1 MKRTS
6 MILMSD
12 FYKQA
17 HAEQYPKGLTK
28 LISYA
33 TARMS
38 RIPKEMYGDK
48 LIVFGIQAYVKD
60 FLIERFNETFFNVPL
75 EEAMQEYKDIIGD
88 TFPIQYV
95 DTGKFEALHKL
106 GYLPVEICALPEGCR
121 VPIRS
126 VFELPEGQCQ
136 VPFMSIVNTHPDFP
150 WITEFLESVTSSE
163 IWYPMAVAN
172 QAYYYRQIANEWY
185 EKTGCGSARSAISEF
200 GYRGGKSSDASIK
213 ASAAFLTSFNKTATI
228 PAIKYVR
235 DYYGDNVKDIGSGMI
250 STEHS
255 VMCSNYAVDSK
266 PLPMLNN
273 DREYLESKDT
283 KTEAVF
289 LKRLLSELY
298 PTGNVSV
305 VMDTYDYWANLQ
317 RCGKGNRADFNSLS
331 ELYNYFKDKCRIG
344 LDERATKDRASSVV
358 ANIRYGTKVFNVE
371 YSEIHS
377 GFYRELEARPK
388 KGYKRYN
395 SLEELLNNFDFSENA
410 YYYEDNKY
418 GFIAE
423 IEIIKEVDSL
433 YDIIMNREGTV
444 FFRGDSGDPV
454 DIICGKQVEMYDDP
468 ALVVLAIKTKKLKA
482 GDVVAYRHFMNKEEG
497 FSVYRITESMCEQI
511 ERTGSIKGTVA
522 DAMEKLDENNI
533 PVEYFGTVELLWEM
547 FGGTVNEKGYKV
559 LDSHVRA
566 IYGDSITPKRAR
578 EIYQRLAEKG
588 FAACNVALGAG
599 SFSMQCAETE
609 DGRLL
614 PFTRDTYGIAVK
626 TTWCQHINGE
636 EYQLFKNP
644 KTDTGKFKKS
654 QKGLIYVTE
663 DEKGEII
670 AEDGYT
676 SKTIPKYNMLQPI
689 FRDGK
694 MLNEISLEKVRNRLH
709 NNKF

>member
-1 MKRTS
+1 MQRTS

-12 FYKQA
+12 YYKQA
-17 HAEQYPKGLTK
+17 HAEQYPQGISK

-33 TARMS
+33 TARMT

-75 EEAMQEYKDIIGD
+75 EEAMQEYRDIIGD

-126 VFELPEGQCQ
+126 AFELPEGQCQ

-172 QAYYYRQIANEWY
+172 QAYYYRQIADEWY

-200 GYRGGKSSDASIK
+200 GFRGGKSSDAAIK
-213 ASAAFLTSFNKTATI
+213 ASSAFLTSFNKTATI
-228 PAIKYVR
+228 PAIKYIH
-235 DYYGDNVKDIGSGMI
+235 DYYGDPVGEIGGGMI

-255 VMCSNYAVDSK
+255 VMCSNYAVDS
-266 PLPMLNN
+266 
-273 DREYLESKDT
+273 DIEYTDLKGMTTDEIMKVAQELSIGDLVKSKSGLFICVGIFDMQKDKNIKDT
-283 KTEAVF
+283 ENTFEICNGTTTWMFKQFNAEGAF
-289 LKRLLSELY
+289 LKKLFSELY

-305 VMDTYDYWANLQ
+305 VMDTYDYWENLK
-317 RCGKGNRADFNSLS
+317 RCGVG
-331 ELYNYFKDKCRIG
+331 ELK
-344 LDERATKDRASSVV
+344 
-358 ANIRYGTKVFNVE
+358 
-371 YSEIHS
+371 
-377 GFYRELEARPK
+377 
-388 KGYKRYN
+388 
-395 SLEELLNNFDFSENA
+395 
-410 YYYEDNKY
+410 
-418 GFIAE
+418 
-423 IEIIKEVDSL
+423 
-433 YDIIMNREGTV
+433 DIIMNREGTV

-454 DIICGKQVEMYDDP
+454 DIICGENVGVYKSLVERQCVRGIAEDTIFVEDEQCWYRWENSTW
-468 ALVVLAIKTKKLKA
+468 VRYTKKPVQVL
-482 GDVVAYRHFMNKEEG
+482 
-497 FSVYRITESMCEQI
+497 
-511 ERTGSIKGTVA
+511 GTV
-522 DAMEKLDENNI
+522 
-533 PVEYFGTVELLWEM
+533 GLLWEM
-547 FGGTVNEKGYKV
+547 FGGTVNEAGYKV
-559 LDSHVRA
+559 LDSHVHA
-566 IYGDSITPKRAR
+566 IYGDSITPSRAK
-578 EIYQRLAEKG
+578 EIYSRLADKG

-599 SFSMQCAETE
+599 SFSMQCTETE

-626 TTWCQHINGE
+626 CCYVEDKDGNTYE
-636 EYQLFKNP
+636 VFKNP
-644 KTDTGKFKKS
+644 KTDTEKFKKS
-654 QKGLIYVTE
+654 QRGMIWVGLNENV
-663 DEKGEII
+663 EII

-676 SKTIPKYNMLQPI
+676 SETIPEYNMLQPI

-694 MLNEISLEKVRNRLH
+694 MLNEVSLEKVRNRIH

>member
-1 MKRTS
+1 MQRTS

-12 FYKQA
+12 YYKQA
-17 HAEQYPKGLTK
+17 HAEQYPQGISK

-33 TARMS
+33 TARMT
-38 RIPKEMYGDK
+38 RIPKEMLGDK
-48 LIVFGIQAYVKD
+48 LVVFGIQAYVKD

-95 DTGKFEALHKL
+95 NTGKFEALHKL
-106 GYLPVEICALPEGCR
+106 GYLPVEICALPEGAR

-126 VFELPEGQCQ
+126 AFELPEGQCQ

-172 QAYYYRQIANEWY
+172 QAYYYRQIADKWY

-200 GYRGGKSSDASIK
+200 GYRGGKSSDTSIK

-235 DYYGDNVKDIGSGMI
+235 DYYGDDVKDIGGGMI

-255 VMCSNYAVDSK
+255 VMCSNFAVDS
-266 PLPMLNN
+266 
-273 DREYLESKDT
+273 DIEYTDLKGMTTDEIMKVAQELSIGDLVKSKSGLFMCVGIFDMQKDKNIKDT
-283 KTEAVF
+283 ENTFEICNGTTTWMFRQFSAEGIF
-289 LKRLLSELY
+289 LKRLFSELY

-305 VMDTYDYWANLQ
+305 VMDTYDYWENIK
-317 RCGKGNRADFNSLS
+317 RCGKG
-331 ELYNYFKDKCRIG
+331 
-344 LDERATKDRASSVV
+344 
-358 ANIRYGTKVFNVE
+358 
-371 YSEIHS
+371 EI
-377 GFYRELEARPK
+377 
-388 KGYKRYN
+388 
-395 SLEELLNNFDFSENA
+395 
-410 YYYEDNKY
+410 
-418 GFIAE
+418 
-423 IEIIKEVDSL
+423 

-454 DIICGKQVEMYDDP
+454 DIICGERVKTYKSLDERKSIRGIADNTIYVENEQCWYRWVNNDWVKYTEEPVQV
-468 ALVVLAIKTKKLKA
+468 L
-482 GDVVAYRHFMNKEEG
+482 
-497 FSVYRITESMCEQI
+497 
-511 ERTGSIKGTVA
+511 GTV
-522 DAMEKLDENNI
+522 
-533 PVEYFGTVELLWEM
+533 GLLAKM
-547 FGGTVNEKGYKV
+547 FGYSTNEAGYKI

-566 IYGDSITPKRAR
+566 IYGDSITPTRAKQ
-578 EIYQRLAEKG
+578 IYSRLAENG

-626 TTWCQHINGE
+626 ATWCQHSNGE

-676 SKTIPKYNMLQPI
+676 SETIPKYNMLQPI

-694 MLNEISLEKVRNRLH
+694 MLNEVSLEKVRNRLH

>member
-1 MKRTS
+1 MQRTS

-12 FYKQA
+12 YYKQA
-17 HAEQYPKGLTK
+17 HAEQYPQGISK

-33 TARMS
+33 TARMT

-48 LIVFGIQAYVKD
+48 LTVFGIQAYVKD

-75 EEAMQEYKDIIGD
+75 EEAMQEYRDIIGD

-126 VFELPEGQCQ
+126 AFELPEGQCQ

-172 QAYYYRQIANEWY
+172 QAYYYRQIANEYY

-235 DYYGDNVKDIGSGMI
+235 DYYGDEAKDIGGGMI

-255 VMCSNYAVDSK
+255 VMCSNYAVD
-266 PLPMLNN
+266 N
-273 DREYLESKDT
+273 
-283 KTEAVF
+283 TEETF
-289 LKRLLSELY
+289 LKKLFSELY

-305 VMDTYDYWANLQ
+305 VMDTYDYWANLE
-317 RCGKGNRADFNSLS
+317 RCGVG
-331 ELYNYFKDKCRIG
+331 ELK
-344 LDERATKDRASSVV
+344 
-358 ANIRYGTKVFNVE
+358 
-371 YSEIHS
+371 
-377 GFYRELEARPK
+377 
-388 KGYKRYN
+388 
-395 SLEELLNNFDFSENA
+395 
-410 YYYEDNKY
+410 
-418 GFIAE
+418 
-423 IEIIKEVDSL
+423 
-433 YDIIMNREGTV
+433 DIIMNREGTV

-454 DIICGKQVEMYDDP
+454 DIICGENVGVYKSLVERQCVRGIAEDTIFVEDEQCWYRWENSTW
-468 ALVVLAIKTKKLKA
+468 VRYTKKPVQVL
-482 GDVVAYRHFMNKEEG
+482 
-497 FSVYRITESMCEQI
+497 
-511 ERTGSIKGTVA
+511 GTV
-522 DAMEKLDENNI
+522 
-533 PVEYFGTVELLWEM
+533 GLLWEM
-547 FGGTVNEKGYKV
+547 FGGTVNEAGYKV
-559 LDSHVRA
+559 LDSHVHA
-566 IYGDSITPKRAR
+566 IYGDSITPSRAK
-578 EIYQRLAEKG
+578 EIYSRLADKG

-626 TTWCQHINGE
+626 CCYVEDKDGNTYE
-636 EYQLFKNP
+636 VFKNP
-644 KTDTGKFKKS
+644 KTDTEKFKKS
-654 QKGLIYVTE
+654 QRGMIWVGLNENV
-663 DEKGEII
+663 EII

-676 SKTIPKYNMLQPI
+676 SETIPEYNMLQPI

-694 MLNEISLEKVRNRLH
+694 MLNEVSLEKVRNRLH

>member
-1 MKRTS
+1 MER
-6 MILMSD
+6 
-12 FYKQA
+12 
-17 HAEQYPKGLTK
+17 K
-28 LISYA
+28 L
-33 TARMS
+33 
-38 RIPKEMYGDK
+38 
-48 LIVFGIQAYVKD
+48 
-60 FLIERFNETFFNVPL
+60 NVPI
-75 EEAMQEYKDIIGD
+75 KD
-88 TFPIQYV
+88 
-95 DTGKFEALHKL
+95 ENL
-106 GYLPVEICALPEGCR
+106 
-121 VPIRS
+121 
-126 VFELPEGQCQ
+126 
-136 VPFMSIVNTHPDFP
+136 
-150 WITEFLESVTSSE
+150 
-163 IWYPMAVAN
+163 
-172 QAYYYRQIANEWY
+172 NE
-185 EKTGCGSARSAISEF
+185 
-200 GYRGGKSSDASIK
+200 
-213 ASAAFLTSFNKTATI
+213 
-228 PAIKYVR
+228 
-235 DYYGDNVKDIGSGMI
+235 
-250 STEHS
+250 
-255 VMCSNYAVDSK
+255 
-266 PLPMLNN
+266 
-273 DREYLESKDT
+273 
-283 KTEAVF
+283 
-289 LKRLLSELY
+289 
-298 PTGNVSV
+298 
-305 VMDTYDYWANLQ
+305 
-317 RCGKGNRADFNSLS
+317 
-331 ELYNYFKDKCRIG
+331 
-344 LDERATKDRASSVV
+344 
-358 ANIRYGTKVFNVE
+358 
-371 YSEIHS
+371 
-377 GFYRELEARPK
+377 
-388 KGYKRYN
+388 
-395 SLEELLNNFDFSENA
+395 
-410 YYYEDNKY
+410 
-418 GFIAE
+418 
-423 IEIIKEVDSL
+423 
-433 YDIIMNREGTV
+433 
-444 FFRGDSGDPV
+444 
-454 DIICGKQVEMYDDP
+454 
-468 ALVVLAIKTKKLKA
+468 LKA

-626 TTWCQHINGE
+626 ATWCQHINGE

>member
-1 MKRTS
+1 MQRTS

-12 FYKQA
+12 YYKQA
-17 HAEQYPKGLTK
+17 HAEQYPQGISK

-33 TARMS
+33 TARMT

-48 LIVFGIQAYVKD
+48 LTVFGIQAYVKD

-75 EEAMQEYKDIIGD
+75 EEAMQEYRDIIGD

-126 VFELPEGQCQ
+126 AFELPEGQCQ

-172 QAYYYRQIANEWY
+172 QAYYYRQIANEYY

-235 DYYGDNVKDIGSGMI
+235 DYYGDEVKDIGGGMI

-255 VMCSNYAVDSK
+255 VMCSNYAVD
-266 PLPMLNN
+266 N
-273 DREYLESKDT
+273 
-283 KTEAVF
+283 TEETF
-289 LKRLLSELY
+289 LKKLFSELY

-305 VMDTYDYWANLQ
+305 VMDTYDYWENLK
-317 RCGKGNRADFNSLS
+317 RCGVG
-331 ELYNYFKDKCRIG
+331 ELK
-344 LDERATKDRASSVV
+344 
-358 ANIRYGTKVFNVE
+358 
-371 YSEIHS
+371 
-377 GFYRELEARPK
+377 
-388 KGYKRYN
+388 
-395 SLEELLNNFDFSENA
+395 
-410 YYYEDNKY
+410 
-418 GFIAE
+418 
-423 IEIIKEVDSL
+423 
-433 YDIIMNREGTV
+433 DIIMNREGTV

-454 DIICGKQVEMYDDP
+454 DIICGEKPEKFKD
-468 ALVVLAIKTKKLKA
+468 
-482 GDVVAYRHFMNKEEG
+482 F
-497 FSVYRITESMCEQI
+497 TEVNEQI
-511 ERTGSIKGTVA
+511 AKGRFPS
-522 DAMEKLDENNI
+522 L
-533 PVEYFGTVELLWEM
+533 VEVDKGIFRRVDNEPGDFTWKEVDKTSVELLGTVELLWNM
-547 FGGTVNEKGYKV
+547 FGGTVNDAGYKV
-559 LDSHVRA
+559 LDSHVHA
-566 IYGDSITPKRAR
+566 IYGDSITPSRAK
-578 EIYQRLAEKG
+578 EIYSRLADKG

-626 TTWCQHINGE
+626 CCYVEDKDGNTYE
-636 EYQLFKNP
+636 VFKNP
-644 KTDTGKFKKS
+644 KTDTEKFKKS
-654 QKGLIYVTE
+654 QRGMIWVGL
-663 DEKGEII
+663 DENVEII

-676 SKTIPKYNMLQPI
+676 SETIPEYNMLQPI

-694 MLNEISLEKVRNRLH
+694 MLNEVSLEKVRNRLH

>member
-1 MKRTS
+1 MQRTS

-12 FYKQA
+12 YYKQA
-17 HAEQYPKGLTK
+17 HAEQYPQGISK

-33 TARMS
+33 TARMT

-48 LIVFGIQAYVKD
+48 LTVFGIQAYVKD

-75 EEAMQEYKDIIGD
+75 EEAMQEYRDIIGD

-126 VFELPEGQCQ
+126 AFELPEGQCQ
-136 VPFMSIVNTHPDFP
+136 VPFMSIVNTHSDFP

-172 QAYYYRQIANEWY
+172 QAYYYRQIANEYY

-235 DYYGDNVKDIGSGMI
+235 DYYGDEAKDIGGGMI

-255 VMCSNYAVDSK
+255 VMCSNYAVD
-266 PLPMLNN
+266 N
-273 DREYLESKDT
+273 
-283 KTEAVF
+283 TEETF
-289 LKRLLSELY
+289 LKKLFSELY

-305 VMDTYDYWANLQ
+305 VMDTYDYWENLK
-317 RCGKGNRADFNSLS
+317 RCGVG
-331 ELYNYFKDKCRIG
+331 ELK
-344 LDERATKDRASSVV
+344 
-358 ANIRYGTKVFNVE
+358 
-371 YSEIHS
+371 
-377 GFYRELEARPK
+377 
-388 KGYKRYN
+388 
-395 SLEELLNNFDFSENA
+395 
-410 YYYEDNKY
+410 
-418 GFIAE
+418 
-423 IEIIKEVDSL
+423 
-433 YDIIMNREGTV
+433 DIIMNREGTV

-454 DIICGKQVEMYDDP
+454 DIICGEKPEKFKD
-468 ALVVLAIKTKKLKA
+468 
-482 GDVVAYRHFMNKEEG
+482 F
-497 FSVYRITESMCEQI
+497 TEVNEQI
-511 ERTGSIKGTVA
+511 AKGRFPS
-522 DAMEKLDENNI
+522 L
-533 PVEYFGTVELLWEM
+533 VEVDKGIFRRVDNEPGDFTWKEVDKTSVELLGTVELLWNM
-547 FGGTVNEKGYKV
+547 FGGTVNDAGYKV
-559 LDSHVRA
+559 LDSHVHA
-566 IYGDSITPKRAR
+566 IYGDSITPSRAK
-578 EIYQRLAEKG
+578 EIYSRLADKG

-626 TTWCQHINGE
+626 CCYVEDKDGNTYE
-636 EYQLFKNP
+636 VFKNP
-644 KTDTGKFKKS
+644 KTDTEKFKKS
-654 QKGLIYVTE
+654 QRGMIWVGLNENV
-663 DEKGEII
+663 EII

-676 SKTIPKYNMLQPI
+676 SETIPEYNMLQPI

-694 MLNEISLEKVRNRLH
+694 MLNEVSLEKVRNRLH